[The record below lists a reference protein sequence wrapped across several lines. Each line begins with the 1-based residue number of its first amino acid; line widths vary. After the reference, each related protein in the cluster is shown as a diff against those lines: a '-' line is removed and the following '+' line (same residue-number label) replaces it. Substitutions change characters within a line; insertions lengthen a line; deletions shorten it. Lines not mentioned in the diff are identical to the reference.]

1 MIYAMHQAMI
11 VHKAVGITG
20 VIVDTKNEIVKECY
34 KKYNFI
40 PLPDIPLTL
49 FLPIKSILKAFQD

>member
-1 MIYAMHQAMI
+1 MI

-20 VIVDTKNEIVKECY
+20 IIVDAKEERVKEYY

-40 PLPDIPLTL
+40 PLPDILLTL
-49 FLPIKSILKAFQD
+49 FLPIKSILEAFQIISE